1 LLPLL
6 KEYVDG
12 YPMEEHME
20 LLPAADV
27 DQAAAAA
34 AEDGS
39 VLVKN
44 LYLSCDPYMRPKMSR
59 PVGQSSYT
67 SAFVP
72 GSAITGYGVAQ
83 VRINYAC
90 FQ

>member
-1 LLPLL
+1 MADQLKSWRVIL
-6 KEYVDG
+6 KEYVEG
-12 YPMEEHME
+12 YPTEEHKE

-27 DQAAAAA
+27 DEATAA

-39 VLVKN
+39 VQVKN

-59 PVGQSSYT
+59 PQDQYSYT

-72 GSAITGYGVAQ
+72 SSA
-83 VRINYAC
+83 C
-90 FQ
+90 